1 MKIVVNLLRKS
12 ANLRNGI
19 RISIGYIPVGENNQR
34 VWDEKK
40 IAKFLLQLDFFNQKS
55 MWDMGWNKV
64 EQWAFSSLQF
74 YNWQH

>member
-1 MKIVVNLLRKS
+1 MYKKVFTEFNQDFPKLFGGRAVQFSQWAFEVMKIVVNLLRKS

-40 IAKFLLQLDFFNQKS
+40 
-55 MWDMGWNKV
+55 V
-64 EQWAFSSLQF
+64 
-74 YNWQH
+74 